1 MDILSILATS
11 IIIYLLLCIIL
22 SFFLDADLSTSWYDK
37 LGGSLSKQLEGQVIW
52 VTGASSGIGAAVA
65 VEAAKHGA
73 RLVLSARRKN
83 QLEKVKTSCLDA
95 GRYRDMKSAD
105 VLVLPLDITKMG
117 DHEGAM
123 KTTLKKMGKISAVIH
138 CAGRSQRGRWEKS
151 ELSLDRELF
160 EVNVFGAV
168 SLSKWVVPHMVER
181 NSGAFGVVTC
191 VEAVL
196 GAPFSGAYVASK
208 QVGRVTEVLCMT
220 NSTNMFTKNKY

>member
-1 MDILSILATS
+1 MDILSILATI
-11 IIIYLLLCIIL
+11 IIIYLLMCLFL

-73 RLVLSARRKN
+73 KLVLSARRKKE
-83 QLEKVKTSCLDA
+83 LEKVKTSCLDA

-105 VLVLPLDITKMG
+105 VLVLPLDMASMGEHDSAVKMV
-117 DHEGAM
+117 
-123 KTTLKKMGKISAVIH
+123 LKKLGKISTVIH
-138 CAGRSQRGRWEKS
+138 CAGRCQRGRWEKT
-151 ELSLDRELF
+151 ELAVDRELF
-160 EVNVFGAV
+160 DVNVFGAV
-168 SLSKWVVPHMVER
+168 NLSRMVVPHMVER
-181 NSGAFGVVTC
+181 NSGSFGVVTC

-208 QVGRVTEVLCMT
+208 QVGIVDSV
-220 NSTNMFTKNKY
+220 NSFMD